1 MLYTNTFANEKSYE
15 VVANDDGTTSYVFL
29 LQNDEYDEFLNVN
42 YNKLGNKYIISNNDE
57 AMAIENKNAT
67 ENYLKSLDGF
77 ISNEEIEFL
86 MEYIPE
92 FSKKIYFDADYND
105 VSFDDMNKI
114 YELLIKIF
122 NIVKVTAKP
131 EIDYEYPGIKYLS
144 GFNIDFIRANIKSLH
159 NILYDDTKIKVPNIN
174 DLSVTYNNERIFD
187 TRYDGY
193 GNVDQYKF
201 KIEEI
206 SELIDDSYYNV
217 CISQVKYIQIG
228 DIEDKLK
235 VNDKIV
241 IINNQF
247 NDDYYNYVETY
258 VCKSEILDP
267 KHHVENY
274 DGRYIIFE
282 SINEMQEK
290 DIGLHLGELKR
301 YETRYIIK
309 VLKNA
314 IVYKGNMI
322 NLISDYVKSE
332 KMNDEFVKNL
342 NVDHQIF
349 DTSQKDKY
357 YNKLDINLNGYVKA
371 LFYDINLPYYY

>member
-92 FSKKIYFDADYND
+92 FSKKIYFDVDYND

-131 EIDYEYPGIKYLS
+131 EIDYEYPGIKYVS

-247 NDDYYNYVETY
+247 NDDFYNYVETY

-267 KHHVENY
+267 KHHEENY

-301 YETRYIIK
+301 YETRY
-309 VLKNA
+309 N
-314 IVYKGNMI
+314 
-322 NLISDYVKSE
+322 
-332 KMNDEFVKNL
+332 
-342 NVDHQIF
+342 
-349 DTSQKDKY
+349 
-357 YNKLDINLNGYVKA
+357 
-371 LFYDINLPYYY
+371 